1 MAEVDA
7 GAFAPVPVAPAA
19 DAAPTVDPTA
29 GTSSEAPQGD
39 TPAAEKMLPQS
50 EVDRIV
56 SKTRAQEQRRLE
68 KRIRDQV
75 RAEVE
80 RDMLKQQ
87 LETRS
92 APQPQGKPSP
102 QDFKDY
108 ESYVEALSDW
118 KVDEKL
124 KTRAQEHERETREQ
138 AQARMVRD
146 RADAANSSIAK
157 AREKYDDFDDVA
169 LSEDVPIAEPM
180 AAYIAEHP
188 EIGGELAYYLG
199 THREEAARIYKLSP
213 VKQIVEMQSL
223 QAKLKATPTPTRTP
237 APITPNKT
245 SASVEKDPSD
255 MSYDEFVKWR
265 RRSIAQRR

>member
-1 MAEVDA
+1 MSEITTGQD
-7 GAFAPVPVAPAA
+7 APVETVAPATP
-19 DAAPTVDPTA
+19 APEPTA
-29 GTSSEAPQGD
+29 GQVSEAPQGD

-68 KRIRDQV
+68 KRLREQV

-80 RDMLKQQ
+80 RDLYKQQ
-87 LETRS
+87 LETRN
-92 APQPQGKPSP
+92 APQQPQGKPQP

-118 KVDEKL
+118 KVEEKL
-124 KTRAQEHERETREQ
+124 KTRAEQQERETREQ
-138 AQARMVRD
+138 AQARMARE
-146 RADAANSSIAK
+146 RADAANSSISK

-169 LSEDVPIAEPM
+169 LSEDLPISEPM
-180 AAYIAEHP
+180 AAFIAEHP
-188 EIGGELAYYLG
+188 EVGGELAYYLG
-199 THREEAARIYKLSP
+199 SHREEAARIYKLSP
-213 VKQIVEMQSL
+213 VRQIVEMESL
-223 QAKLKATPTPTRTP
+223 KAKLAAPPTPTRTP
-237 APITPNKT
+237 APITPNKST
-245 SASVEKDPSD
+245 ASVEKDPKD